1 MIEILSED
9 LLEGAEAIGAFLGK
23 DPRTVYY
30 LASQKILPIFKLGAV
45 LPARKSRLAQAI
57 EELENAPRKSAGA
70 NGSAR

>member
-30 LASQKILPIFKLGAV
+30 LASRKILPIFKLGAV
-45 LPARKSRLAQAI
+45 LHARKSRLAQAI
-57 EELENAPRKSAGA
+57 EELENSSRGAGP
-70 NGSAR
+70 